1 MNSAWNYTTTS
12 STANSFIISYPQS
25 ATISVAPAAPK
36 PQGPLEWL
44 REQVDE
50 VCALARVP

>member
-1 MNSAWNYTTTS
+1 MSNTWGNTTAS

-25 ATISVAPAAPK
+25 ATIAVAPTAPQPK
-36 PQGPLEWL
+36 GPLEWL